1 MVGMKRAF
9 MYIQDF
15 LDIRG
20 DYMWNEQ
27 MAEMMNGFIE
37 RETTAMVMAGRRKQ
51 GYRDDS
57 DKSRTSFKRY
67 KKKIIQQLEED

>member
-1 MVGMKRAF
+1 

-20 DYMWNEQ
+20 DFMWNEQ

-51 GYRDDS
+51 GSRDG
-57 DKSRTSFKRY
+57 DKSGVSFKRY